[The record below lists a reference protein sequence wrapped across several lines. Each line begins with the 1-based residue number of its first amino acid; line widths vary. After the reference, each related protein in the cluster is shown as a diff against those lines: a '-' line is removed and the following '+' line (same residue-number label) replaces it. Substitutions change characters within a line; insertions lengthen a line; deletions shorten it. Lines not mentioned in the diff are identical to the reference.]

1 MKNQQKAYMYAGLS
15 VCIWA
20 TVASAFKISLAY
32 FDSLQ
37 LLFFSSITSILALF
51 SILLFQKKIH
61 LLKNNRIRD
70 YIRSAFMGFINPFIY
85 YLVLFKAY
93 DVLPAQEAQPL
104 NYTWPIMLTL
114 LSIPLL
120 KQRVKWISVFAI
132 LISFIGVFIIS
143 TKGDLLTFKFSNLN
157 GALLAL
163 STAIIWALFWIFNIR
178 DKRDDSVKLF
188 LSFAFGFIYIS
199 IATFFFSDFNI
210 PNSQALWGT
219 VYIGLFEMG
228 ITFVLWAMALQYSE
242 TTAKVSKFI
251 FLTPFLSLIVVYF
264 VVGEKILPSTIIG
277 LLFIVGGIILEQI
290 FGQKKQLENQAA

>member
-1 MKNQQKAYMYAGLS
+1 MKNQQKAYIYAGLS

-20 TVASAFKISLAY
+20 TVASAFKVSLVY

-51 SILLFQKKIH
+51 SILFFQKKIH
-61 LLKNNRIRD
+61 LLKNSRLRD
-70 YIRSAFMGFINPFIY
+70 YITSVIMGFINPFVY

-93 DVLPAQEAQPL
+93 AVLPAQEAQPL

-188 LSFAFGFIYIS
+188 LSFIFGFIYIS

-264 VVGEKILPSTIIG
+264 VVGEKILSSTIIG
-277 LLFIVGGIILEQI
+277 LLFIVAGIILEQV